1 MKVTRVYTGKD
12 GESHFEEIEVNIGKL
27 QAADGIVFRH
37 ASPGEVNDWHVAPR
51 RQYVINLS
59 GHSEV
64 EIGDGTKLHFGP
76 RRYLSGRRH
85 DGTGPYIVRDRYAT
99 ARLCDSCNKI
109 GSTVVREQSGPVI
122 NETIQV
128 HSLASFMANHWV
140 ETVASDAHLSHKR

>member
-12 GESHFEEIEVNIGKL
+12 GESHFKEIEVNIGKL

-76 RRYLSGRRH
+76 AISFWQTH
-85 DGTGPYIVRDRYAT
+85 DGTGPYIARDRYAT
-99 ARLCDSCNKI
+99 ARLCDKL
-109 GSTVVREQSGPVI
+109 Q
-122 NETIQV
+122 
-128 HSLASFMANHWV
+128 
-140 ETVASDAHLSHKR
+140 